1 MLLRFEELLHFALI
15 NKSTDIHFEIIRSK
29 LEISVRA
36 ISGFKSFKVKNNDYQ
51 LLEYIKYISNLNLIE
66 SELPQSGSFSYV
78 FSDQEYFFRVASI
91 KSAFMETC
99 VIRILNK
106 FFLDINI
113 FNNVIDDIYNLLNK
127 ETGMIVF
134 SGPTGSGKTTSL
146 YSFIQ
151 MFTGKKIYSI
161 EDPIEIFFDNI
172 VQISVNKNRGL
183 TYKSGIKQVLRH
195 DPDIIVIGE
204 IRDENAAQMAI
215 RAAIT
220 GHLVVT
226 TIHSKNA
233 IGVINRLHD
242 LGVSYNDIYENIIF
256 ISNQRLLKAL
266 EKNERWCVYEVIN
279 EKAIEKISKEGRT
292 NYKQPDIQTIVQGLK
307 NQNKVQ

>member
-1 MLLRFEELLHFALI
+1 MLLRFEELLQFALI

>member
-134 SGPTGSGKTTSL
+134 SGPTGSAKTTSL